1 MLVTLLFA
9 MLFTGLEPAA
19 PATRPAGTG
28 YAMAES
34 VPYQPELAA
43 EDDYVAERCVLD
55 VYYPTGVEDFATV
68 VWFHG
73 GGLTGGER
81 DVPQHLKNQG
91 LAVIAVGYRLSPGV
105 KSPAWIEDAAAA
117 VAWTFENIEAFG
129 GDPEAIY
136 VAGHSAGGY
145 LASMVGL
152 DKKYLAA
159 HDIDANNIAGLIPY
173 SGHAITHFTVRAE
186 RGIPGEQPVV
196 DELAPLFHVRADAPP
211 MLLITGGRD
220 VELLGRYEEVA
231 YLDRMM
237 KVAGHEQTELR
248 ELQGFDH
255 GGMVDP
261 GHHLLLRW
269 VRDNEQRRKS
279 QADQGLGRLPQNCLD
294 SNLRQ
299 AILGR
304 DLQRDWRAAAGV
316 MRA

>member
-1 MLVTLLFA
+1 MPHMLLSLLLA
-9 MLFTGLEPAA
+9 SVLVASNAGQ
-19 PATRPAGTG
+19 PATRPAGDG
-28 YAMAES
+28 YAVAEN
-34 VPYQPELAA
+34 VQYRPDVAA
-43 EDDYVAERCVLD
+43 EDDYAAERCVLD
-55 VYYPTGVEDFATV
+55 VYYPTETKAFATV

-81 DVPQHLKNQG
+81 DVPDHLKRQG
-91 LAVIAVGYRLSPGV
+91 VAVVSVGYRLSPGV
-105 KSPAWIEDAAAA
+105 QSPIWIEDAAAA
-117 VAWTFENIEAFG
+117 VAWTFENIEALG
-129 GDPEAIY
+129 GDRDAIY

-152 DKKYLAA
+152 DKKYLSA
-159 HDIDANNIAGLIPY
+159 HDIDANDIAGLIPY

-231 YLDRMM
+231 YFARMM
-237 KVAGHEQTELR
+237 KVAGHERTELR

-261 GHHLLLRW
+261 AHHLLLRW

-279 QADQGLGRLPQNCLD
+279 PID
-294 SNLRQ
+294 
-299 AILGR
+299 
-304 DLQRDWRAAAGV
+304 
-316 MRA
+316 